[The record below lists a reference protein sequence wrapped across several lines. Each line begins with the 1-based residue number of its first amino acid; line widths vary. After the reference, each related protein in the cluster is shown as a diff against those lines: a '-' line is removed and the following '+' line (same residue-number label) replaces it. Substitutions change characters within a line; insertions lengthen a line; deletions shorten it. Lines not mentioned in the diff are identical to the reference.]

1 METWRQVRKNTA
13 RERLKRLVRCGLCQ
27 GDDAAEY
34 AAELRQL
41 AEKTAHTQL
50 TSRQS
55 KFFKALVDKKRLH
68 ILRLLQVRE
77 MCVCELMTA
86 LELTQP
92 TTSHHL
98 RILEDTGL
106 VKSRKEGRWVF
117 YSLTG
122 PKLVEDLEKMKHF

>member
-1 METWRQVRKNTA
+1 MRRNTA
-13 RERLKRLVRCGLCQ
+13 GERLNRLVRCGLCQ
-27 GDDAAEY
+27 GDNATEY

-41 AEKTAHTQL
+41 AERTAHAKL

-55 KFFKALVDKKRLH
+55 RFFKALADKKRLR

-98 RILEDTGL
+98 CILEVTGI
-106 VKSRKEGRWVF
+106 VKSRKEGRWIF
-117 YSLTG
+117 YSLTE
-122 PKLVEDLEKMKHF
+122 PKLVEDIEKMKYF

>member
-1 METWRQVRKNTA
+1 MESWRQMRKNTA

>member
-1 METWRQVRKNTA
+1 MRKSTA
-13 RERLKRLVRCGLCQ
+13 RERLNRLVRCGFCQ

-41 AEKTAHTQL
+41 AEKTAHTKL

-55 KFFKALVDKKRLH
+55 RFFRALVDKKRLH

-106 VKSRKEGRWVF
+106 VRSRKEGRWVF
-117 YSLTG
+117 YSLTE
-122 PKLVEDLEKMKHF
+122 PKLVEDIEKMKHF